1 MAITLL
7 DGGMGQELVRR
18 AGRATPLWSTQAL
31 VDAPELVRAVHDDFF
46 AAGAEVATT
55 NTYSAMPDRLEQFGL
70 ADQLE
75 ALTTAAC
82 EIAVRARDAA
92 GHGLVAGSLGPIG
105 FSYRPENA
113 PAPEVAAEVYARLA
127 ALQAPFADVLLLET
141 MSSVAQ
147 ARGGMMGAQTG
158 GRPVWVAFSVDDED
172 GTRLRSGEPLADIA
186 SLLEEFTPECV
197 LLNCARPEAVSQ
209 GLPALARLGSPFGVY
224 ANGFTRID
232 PKFDRIGATTDLL
245 TARKDVG
252 PERYADLAE
261 EWVGS
266 GATTIGGCCEIGP
279 AHIAELA
286 RRFRAPPPLVQAA
299 Q

>member
-1 MAITLL
+1 MSITLL

-31 VDAPELVRAVHDDFF
+31 VDAPELVRAVHDEFF
-46 AAGAEVATT
+46 AAGADVATT
-55 NTYSAMPDRLEQFGL
+55 NTYSALPDRLEEFGL

-75 ALTTAAC
+75 ALTTQACKIAA
-82 EIAVRARDAA
+82 RSRDAA

-113 PAPEVAAEVYARLA
+113 PAPEAAAEVYARLA
-127 ALQAPFADVLLLET
+127 RLQAPYVDVLLLET

-147 ARGGMMGAQTG
+147 ARGGLMGARVAG
-158 GRPVWVAFSVDDED
+158 LPVWVAFSVDDED
-172 GTRLRSGEPLADIA
+172 GTRLRSGEPLDEIGAVLA
-186 SLLEEFTPECV
+186 EFAPECV

-209 GLPALARLGSPFGVY
+209 GLAILGRLGRPFGAY
-224 ANGFTRID
+224 ANRFTRID
-232 PKFDRIGATTDLL
+232 PRFNKIGATTDLL

-252 PERYADLAE
+252 PARYADLAE
-261 EWVGS
+261 EWVNT
-266 GATTIGGCCEIGP
+266 GATTVGGCCEIGP

-286 RRFRAPPPLVQAA
+286 RRFRPAPPMAQAA
-299 Q
+299 R